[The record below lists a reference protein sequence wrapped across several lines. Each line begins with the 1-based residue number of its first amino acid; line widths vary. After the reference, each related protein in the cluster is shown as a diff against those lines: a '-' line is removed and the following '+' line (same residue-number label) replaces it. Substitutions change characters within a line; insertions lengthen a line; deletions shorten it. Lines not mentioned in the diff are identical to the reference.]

1 MEEISFK
8 DTVKETLNKLVNDQC
23 TEEDAFLK
31 IHESAYSYNKGIIEI
46 FKVLFEIGNKCTSL
60 KHFNNLCLRF
70 HFFQSILNKVIV
82 NSDGIKKS
90 ENVLVHFVKTN
101 FIDIPSFQSLIEST
115 VKQTKD
121 VDKILETIMLSKD
134 CDAMKKI
141 DIFHVISSING
152 NISIS
157 QKMVSLF
164 INTLNE
170 IKDENKITEIVIKS
184 QRFLTSQK
192 QGKDFLAVHPNIH
205 KKIIFNILL
214 GLNSP
219 TTSMACNTLINQKE
233 LFYKFDKAQRIELF
247 ISFYN
252 ESVKP
257 ELKKIESKSKL
268 VSIISNSKKDQFF
281 EMLNSRP
288 FTLIEEALEI
298 AKSSPKEIPNLTS
311 LFIKSPVLLKMYLV
325 NRLRSIYEKE
335 GSLNENCIKF
345 TFSLSPICDSY
356 YFQDCIDFILKLL
369 PKDKLLALRV
379 IESLTISLRDF
390 VEITKKDSVSFVSSV
405 EPIHFFVNQKLN
417 DQEDYLISKKGFWN
431 ILKKEKCVFKI
442 GFFLSEMKLR
452 CHEMFQWNEDE
463 YDQIC
468 LTIQKYFEIIDSVLF
483 IEDLK
488 SYFVNASY
496 EFDYF
501 IMTRDN
507 SVFWKMARIIVPL
520 CSDWEQWK
528 SLSIT
533 SNLSFRKSELI
544 SKQKDIVTEIK
555 SRESDLFNTVFWLLD
570 LEDIFYPEKLYNDI
584 SDEITRHYERDIKRN
599 NIISLTK
606 KHKEWVRCMIRQ
618 LKLTDFKKEKFYYI
632 PNKFMSQCLIPRIKT
647 SIKDAMYCAK
657 FILQIFEND
666 IEGVSLMYL
675 LNIVAMYLVGSC
687 VTMTTK
693 ETYNVGIFLNIL
705 LKQLKEWNSQE
716 TYNSNVR
723 GKKGFNST
731 TIVEYS
737 GFQVVYDKW
746 TGLITKELIVMLSST
761 EESNV
766 NKAIELY
773 SLISSSLPENIV
785 LKGMVK
791 VLSSK
796 KERQN
801 EKKSQD
807 SDGKVLEENKYLS
820 SYMSQNIGK
829 YQIEPKEMK
838 ELLNE
843 FKTKTEVMKEKTI
856 KIKVGIINEMNKK
869 RNELMKEVWEKK
881 KEELKGSIEKI
892 KKEREEQEKKAFE
905 VLSQGLVEKAGQVNK
920 ADKQS
925 DKQEEIIKED
935 KSERRKHH
943 QHRDYS
949 RSERRHRSRERRGRS
964 YSRSRT
970 RSRSSSRRRRDGSK
984 KNNRG
989 YKEREYRN

>member
-23 TEEDAFLK
+23 TEEDAFLR
-31 IHESAYSYNKGIIEI
+31 IHESAFLHNKGIIEI
-46 FKVLFEIGNKCTSL
+46 FKVLFESGNKCASL

-101 FIDIPSFQSLIEST
+101 FIDIPSFQSLIENT
-115 VKQTKD
+115 IKQPKD
-121 VDKILETIMLSKD
+121 VDKIFETIMLSKD
-134 CDAMKKI
+134 CDAMKKV
-141 DIFHVISSING
+141 DIFHVISSINES
-152 NISIS
+152 ISVS

-164 INTLNE
+164 INSLNE

-184 QRFLTSQK
+184 QRFLTSDK

-205 KKIIFNILL
+205 KKVIFNILL

-219 TTSMACNTLINQKE
+219 TTSMACNTLISQKE
-233 LFYKFDKAQRIELF
+233 LFYKFDKTQRIEIFSL
-247 ISFYN
+247 FYN
-252 ESVKP
+252 DSVKP
-257 ELKKIESKSKL
+257 ELKKIDPKSKL
-268 VSIISNSKKDQFF
+268 TSVMSNFKKDKDQFF
-281 EMLNSRP
+281 EMLNNRP

-311 LFIKSPVLLKMYLV
+311 LFIKSPVLLKMYLI

-335 GSLNENCIKF
+335 GDLNENCIKF

-356 YFQDCIDFILKLL
+356 YFQDCVDFILELL
-369 PKDKLLALRV
+369 TKDKLLALRV

-390 VEITKKDSVSFVSSV
+390 VEITKKDSVSFVSSI

-483 IEDLK
+483 TEELK
-488 SYFVNASY
+488 TYFVNAPC

-528 SLSIT
+528 SFSIT
-533 SNLSFRKSELI
+533 NNISFRKSEFI
-544 SKQKDIVTEIK
+544 SKQKDIVAEIK
-555 SRESDLFNTVFWLLD
+555 TRESDLFNTVFWLLD
-570 LEDIFYPEKLYNDI
+570 LEDIFCPDKLYNDI
-584 SDEITRHYERDIKRN
+584 SDEITRHYEKDIKRN
-599 NIISLTK
+599 NIIPLIK
-606 KHKEWVRCMIRQ
+606 KHKEWVRGMIRQ
-618 LKLTDFKKEKFYYI
+618 LKLTDFKKEKLYYI
-632 PNKFMSQCLIPRIKT
+632 PNKFMSQCLIPRIKI

-666 IEGVSLMYL
+666 IEGVSLMFL
-675 LNIVAMYLVGSC
+675 LNIVAMYLIGSC

-716 TYNSNVR
+716 KYNSNVR

-737 GFQVVYDKW
+737 GFQVVYNKW
-746 TGLITKELIVMLSST
+746 TGLITKELIIMLSST

-766 NKAIELY
+766 NKAIKLY
-773 SLISSSLPENIV
+773 NTISSSLPENIF

-791 VLSSK
+791 VLSYK

-801 EKKSQD
+801 EKSSHD
-807 SDGKVLEENKYLS
+807 SDRKVLEENKYLC
-820 SYMSQNIGK
+820 SYMIQNIGK
-829 YQIEPKEMK
+829 YQVQPKEMK

-843 FKTKTEVMKEKTI
+843 FKTKTEVKKEKAI
-856 KIKVGIINEMNKK
+856 KIKVGIIDEMKKK

-881 KEELKGSIEKI
+881 KEELKGGIEKI
-892 KKEREEQEKKAFE
+892 KKEREEQEKKVFE
-905 VLSQGLVEKAGQVNK
+905 ILSQGLVEKAGEVNRT
-920 ADKQS
+920 DKKS
-925 DKQEEIIKED
+925 NKEEEIKED

-949 RSERRHRSRERRGRS
+949 RSERRHHSRERRDRS
-964 YSRSRT
+964 YS
-970 RSRSSSRRRRDGSK
+970 RSRSSSRRRRDTSK
-984 KNNRG
+984 KNSRS